1 MQISKMNQKQLES
14 LASIMKTIA
23 HPDRLRILC
32 ILKEGRKNVTELEKL
47 LDDNQSF
54 VSQQLRLLRLNGLV
68 VSERE
73 NGFVYYSI
81 ETDMKKQ
88 IEKIMSG
95 LCDLCKI

>member
-1 MQISKMNQKQLES
+1 MEISEMDQKQLDS
-14 LASIMKTIA
+14 LASVMKAIA

-32 ILKEGRKNVTELEKL
+32 LLKKGRRNVTELEKL
-47 LDDNQSF
+47 LDDSQAF

-68 VSERE
+68 NSERE

-81 ETDMKKQ
+81 EPDKKKQ

-95 LCDLCKI
+95 LCDLCKT

>member
-1 MQISKMNQKQLES
+1 MQLSTMDKKQLEI
-14 LASIMKTIA
+14 LASIMKIMA

-32 ILKEGRKNVTELEKL
+32 LLKNGRKNVTELEKL
-47 LDDNQSF
+47 LGDNQSF

-73 NGFVYYSI
+73 NGFVYYSLGP
-81 ETDMKKQ
+81 DKKKQ

-95 LCDLCKI
+95 LCDLCQG

>member
-1 MQISKMNQKQLES
+1 MNISKMNQKQLS
-14 LASIMKTIA
+14 GLASIMKTIA
-23 HPDRLRILC
+23 HPERLRILC
-32 ILKEGRKNVTELEKL
+32 FLKEGRKNVTELERL

-81 ETDMKKQ
+81 EAGKKKQ
-88 IEKIMSG
+88 IEKIMTG
-95 LCDLCKI
+95 LCDLCQI